1 MGQHYQH
8 TFSVVLMA
16 IVDAKYKFRCVSV
29 GALGR
34 ISDAG
39 VFNNCSVTKALYL
52 VIQVVMSSLTR
63 NLYLI
68 VI

>member
-1 MGQHYQH
+1 
-8 TFSVVLMA
+8 MA